1 MRTFTLTTIAGA
13 AAVTATVLLTAGPAA
28 GLETPTTAQNGAP
41 TNTCYSAPNTADS
54 PGNAMNA
61 PGSAFNPNGT
71 SGSHYAG
78 NPGTSSL
85 THANSTAAV
94 SQYDT
99 ACLRVTAVAQR

>member
-1 MRTFTLTTIAGA
+1 MRTFTFAAMAGA
-13 AAVTATVLLTAGPAA
+13 AAVAALLTAGPAA
-28 GLETPTTAQNGAP
+28 GLETPTTGQNGAP

-71 SGSHYAG
+71 SGTHYAG
-78 NPGTSSL
+78 NPSTSSL
-85 THANSTAAV
+85 AHANSTAAV

>member
-1 MRTFTLTTIAGA
+1 MRTFTLTAIAGA
-13 AAVTATVLLTAGPAA
+13 AAAAVLLSSGPAT
-28 GLETPTTAQNGAP
+28 GLETPTTGQNGAP

-71 SGSHYAG
+71 SGTHYAG
-78 NPGTSSL
+78 NAGTSSIA
-85 THANSTAAV
+85 HANSTAAV

-99 ACLRVTAVAQR
+99 ACLRVTAAAQH